1 MASTRCLLMLLLGHS
16 ASAAVAQI
24 VKTTRCHDDACLASI
39 PVPDDEAKAV
49 SGYYEPLGQAPVA
62 VAHALQLPC
71 GNKFLVMEFGPTGKE
86 GQLMVP
92 HPSTNPEGFN
102 IMQVYDRDDETWT
115 NIPTSVNSVCGG
127 WARLANGQ
135 VGLFAGHYG
144 TLQGKQVEGFK
155 SVFVFDPTSLRLTP
169 KANLTRKRWYPTT
182 ITLPNGDIY
191 VPGGTKPQMTSGV
204 WPKAEA
210 ADIFNHAHDTVTQV
224 PTNTKLHEAGLGN
237 WYLGALVLPTGQLA
251 VMNSNMMQV
260 INPYTGEALAEAPPL
275 PDQVKDL
282 VWEFPRMGP
291 QVHLRAP
298 VMKPGK
304 DVRLEF
310 VAFGG
315 SWVDWQ
321 LHEDLKQCSHVGC
334 DRLASEKKPCA
345 DVAVRI
351 GLKVT
356 AGGQYQFDNSWE
368 VEAMPDQRCIFDGV
382 LLPNGHVVLIG
393 GQKVGLGDLTDTP
406 AYNGGHQP
414 YNEPWIYQP
423 DQPNGKRFTRTGAK
437 TKVARLYHATSILTK
452 DGDILIGGTSN
463 AGFWHSSDEQA
474 FSRTQL
480 GVNEYRMEA
489 YHPPYLFQGNR
500 PRITTPPPTFTPYG
514 SSFEV
519 GYAFESPAEV
529 TAVVLHNAGGVTHN
543 YAIGHRSQLLEFASQ
558 MINATH
564 GTLTVQAPAAPE
576 YAPPAHY
583 NLFLLRGDVY
593 SKSAWV
599 QMRKPLGQAPVDYPQ
614 DAQLV
619 QEMSSTFEAGSK
631 QPFKLGLTNGRK
643 AAAKFAA
650 PAAKGTGANG
660 ARVTVTNG
668 PAAAGTITLQ
678 SEQAYLKGGQRCYVQ
693 LWARARGKDSTL
705 TAYLFKADT
714 AGTIMERGRQR
725 MAIFDAAQHRSNGTI
740 AEEQTMKVLEGHYCL
755 NLMGPVEIRDGG
767 SYALQLDLGSAKAG
781 ATIDIDDVEVYCV

>member
-1 MASTRCLLMLLLGHS
+1 MASY
-16 ASAAVAQI
+16 
-24 VKTTRCHDDACLASI
+24 
-39 PVPDDEAKAV
+39 PVPDDAAKAV

-86 GQLMVP
+86 GQLMLP

-127 WARLANGQ
+127 WARLSNGQ

-144 TLQGKQVEGFK
+144 TLQAKQVEGFK

-182 ITLPNGDIY
+182 VTLPNGDIY
-191 VPGGTKPQMTSGV
+191 VPGGTKPQMTNGV

-224 PTNTKLHEAGLGN
+224 PTNSKLHEAGLGN

-251 VMNSNMMQV
+251 VMNKNMMQV
-260 INPYTGEALAEAPPL
+260 INPYTGEALAEAPAL
-275 PDQVKDL
+275 PDKVKDL

-315 SWVDWQ
+315 SWVD
-321 LHEDLKQCSHVGC
+321 LKLDEDLKHCSHVGC
-334 DRLASEKKPCA
+334 NRVASEKKPCA

-356 AGGQYQFDNSWE
+356 AGGQYKFDDSWE
-368 VEAMPDQRCIFDGV
+368 VETMPGQRCIFDGI

-393 GQKVGLGDLTDTP
+393 GQKVGLGDLTDSP

-414 YNEPWIYQP
+414 YNEPWIYKP
-423 DQPNGKRFTRTGAK
+423 DQPNGKRFTKTGAK
-437 TKVARLYHATSILTK
+437 TKIARQYHATSILTK

-463 AGFWHSSDEQA
+463 AGFWHSSNEQE
-474 FSRTQL
+474 FSRTPL
-480 GVNEYRMEA
+480 GVNEYRMEV
-489 YHPPYLFQGNR
+489 YHPPYLFQGNL
-500 PRITTPPPTFTPYG
+500 PRITTPPPTVTPYG
-514 SSFEV
+514 STFEV
-519 GYAFESPAEV
+519 GYAFHSPAAI

-543 YAIGHRSQLLEFASQ
+543 YAIGHRSQQLEFTSKK
-558 MINATH
+558 INATH

-593 SKSAWV
+593 SQSAWV
-599 QMRKPLGQAPVDYPQ
+599 QVRKPLGQVPVDYPQ
-614 DAQLV
+614 DAQLIP
-619 QEMSSTFEAGSK
+619 EMGTTFEAGSK
-631 QPFKLGLTNGRK
+631 QPFKLGLSNGRT
-643 AAAKFAA
+643 ATAKFAA
-650 PAAKGTGANG
+650 PAARGTGAYG

-668 PAAAGTITLQ
+668 PAAAGTITLH
-678 SEQAYLKGGQRCYVQ
+678 SEAAQLKGGTRCYVQ
-693 LWARARGKDSTL
+693 LWARASGKDSTL
-705 TAYLFKADT
+705 TAVFFKADA
-714 AGTIMERGRQR
+714 AGTVTEKGQKRL
-725 MAIFDAAQHRSNGTI
+725 AVFDAGKHTSDGAVV
-740 AEEQTMKVLEGHYCL
+740 EDQTMHLVEGSYCL
-755 NLMGPVEIRDGG
+755 NLMGPVEVKDAG
-767 SYALQLDLGSAKAG
+767 SYALQLDLGAAKAG